1 MLTRYCIYC
10 GVESTPENPVVGN
23 VCLRCRIKRGE
34 LVRLKTDR
42 IKIDLCKIC
51 YSVKIGYK
59 WVQSSG
65 FEDAISLVVREVIPR
80 LLVVNDYVEGV
91 HIRGYRLLTVVSW
104 HTLVELEI
112 SGVYGGKVFT
122 VKKNI
127 SIYFNPVKCPRCI
140 MYDSREFEAVL
151 QLRGYNLSIVEKIVS
166 KEITRDKRLASDLI
180 DVIKVEDGVDIYF
193 YTHGAARKLARR
205 LINRLGGKILETY
218 EETGTRSGKQRARL
232 YISLRKA

>member
-1 MLTRYCIYC
+1 MARYCIYC
-10 GVESTPENPVVGN
+10 GAESTPENPVVGS
-23 VCLRCRIKRGE
+23 VCLHCRIKRGE

-59 WVQSSG
+59 WMQSSG
-65 FEDAISLVVREVIPR
+65 FEDAILLVVREIIPR
-80 LLVVNDYVEGV
+80 LLVVSDYVENV
-91 HIRGYRLLTVVSW
+91 RIKGYRLLTVASW

-122 VKKNI
+122 VRKNI

-151 QLRGYNLSIVEKIVS
+151 QLRGYNLSAVEKIVS
-166 KEITRDKRLASDLI
+166 KEIAKDKRLATDLI

-205 LINRLGGKILETY
+205 LVNRLGGRILETF
-218 EETGTRSGKQRARL
+218 EEAGTRSGRQRARL